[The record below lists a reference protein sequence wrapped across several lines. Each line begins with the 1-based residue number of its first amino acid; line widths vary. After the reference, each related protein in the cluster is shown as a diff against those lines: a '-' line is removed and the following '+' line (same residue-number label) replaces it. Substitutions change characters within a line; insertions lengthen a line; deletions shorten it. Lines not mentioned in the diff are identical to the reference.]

1 MVKRLAD
8 HYGVAIVLVHHA
20 RKDKGGT
27 EDFLAEVSGTNGLAG
42 ASDAT
47 LVLKRA
53 RAEADGVLHITGRDV
68 TEAEYALKFHP
79 GAGAWQLLDG
89 PAADHLVHDTRAT
102 ILRHVRDNP
111 GAQPKDIAAGTGLD
125 DALAR
130 RTCARMAEAGQ
141 LTNDGT
147 GRYTAPGQAGQP

>member
-68 TEAEYALKFHP
+68 TEAEYALKF
-79 GAGAWQLLDG
+79 GCGSSVG
-89 PAADHLVHDTRAT
+89 
-102 ILRHVRDNP
+102 
-111 GAQPKDIAAGTGLD
+111 
-125 DALAR
+125 
-130 RTCARMAEAGQ
+130 
-141 LTNDGT
+141 
-147 GRYTAPGQAGQP
+147 TAPRNHGPDMILGCGCMGAPGV